1 MKIIINREA
10 LLESLQKIIGVV
22 ERRQTMPILGYVLF
36 RQTNN
41 TYELVASDMEVQ
53 LVSPVEP
60 ESVESFEPNATFP
73 GRKIYDI
80 CKGLPSNTKITINYD
95 QSGKSVVS
103 ANKSKFTLA
112 SLDGGTFPII
122 DPEES
127 DCNFQVNNK
136 SINEVIEK
144 VAFAM
149 AQQDVR
155 FYLNGMFFNIAD
167 NEICGVATDGHRLAK
182 ASNATPTNVD
192 DNRNAII
199 PRKGVMEMQKH
210 TDSSE
215 EETISG
221 KLSANYLTLSSN
233 HIEMTTKLIEGKF
246 PSYEKV
252 IPSDCDKTVKIS
264 VKDLKESLSRV
275 SILSNDRFR
284 GVRLLFESN
293 TVKISAHNPE
303 KEEAQEELDCLYD
316 GPSIEVGFNVAY
328 LLDVLNVVRTEM
340 AEINLKDS
348 NSSALLTPENDQNS
362 SYVIMPMRL

>member
-1 MKIIINREA
+1 
-10 LLESLQKIIGVV
+10 
-22 ERRQTMPILGYVLF
+22 
-36 RQTNN
+36 
-41 TYELVASDMEVQ
+41 
-53 LVSPVEP
+53 
-60 ESVESFEPNATFP
+60 
-73 GRKIYDI
+73 
-80 CKGLPSNTKITINYD
+80 
-95 QSGKSVVS
+95 
-103 ANKSKFTLA
+103 
-112 SLDGGTFPII
+112 
-122 DPEES
+122 
-127 DCNFQVNNK
+127 
-136 SINEVIEK
+136 
-144 VAFAM
+144 
-149 AQQDVR
+149 
-155 FYLNGMFFNIAD
+155 
-167 NEICGVATDGHRLAK
+167 
-182 ASNATPTNVD
+182 
-192 DNRNAII
+192 
-199 PRKGVMEMQKH
+199 MQKH

-328 LLDVLNVVRTEM
+328 LLDVLNVVKTEM

>member
-1 MKIIINREA
+1 
-10 LLESLQKIIGVV
+10 
-22 ERRQTMPILGYVLF
+22 
-36 RQTNN
+36 
-41 TYELVASDMEVQ
+41 
-53 LVSPVEP
+53 
-60 ESVESFEPNATFP
+60 
-73 GRKIYDI
+73 
-80 CKGLPSNTKITINYD
+80 
-95 QSGKSVVS
+95 
-103 ANKSKFTLA
+103 
-112 SLDGGTFPII
+112 
-122 DPEES
+122 
-127 DCNFQVNNK
+127 
-136 SINEVIEK
+136 
-144 VAFAM
+144 M

-155 FYLNGMFFNIAD
+155 FYLNGMFFNIVD

-328 LLDVLNVVRTEM
+328 LLDVLNVVKTEM